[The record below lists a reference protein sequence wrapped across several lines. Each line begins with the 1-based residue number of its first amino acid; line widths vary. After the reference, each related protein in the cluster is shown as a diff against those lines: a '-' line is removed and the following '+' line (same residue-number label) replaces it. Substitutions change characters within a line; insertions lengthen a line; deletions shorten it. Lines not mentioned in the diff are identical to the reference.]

1 VTGKLIANQKE
12 RINSKKKEFFKD
24 QEHILALRRVRVV
37 TVDAECVA
45 GTPVSQSIVVVGA
58 FLLKGLLV
66 LLEVLLEVLLL
77 LLLLLAVVRVAMGVV
92 EVEVAVRTVGSTSRV
107 PEWLKWRQCALRA
120 TPEKT
125 LCT

>member
-1 VTGKLIANQKE
+1 MTGKLIANQKE

-66 LLEVLLEVLLL
+66 LLLLLEV
-77 LLLLLAVVRVAMGVV
+77 LLAVVRVAMGVV